1 MQNNDSMNSDVQDT
15 PTHEFQTFTLQD
27 QTSYLAEQ
35 INLFQ
40 FDGAS
45 RHQRQSLISAIV
57 VQRNRNTP
65 SVAQVISK
73 ALPGMTG
80 NVDTKM
86 ANSQAREAF

>member
-1 MQNNDSMNSDVQDT
+1 MQNNDSMNSDAQDT

-27 QTSYLAEQ
+27 QSNYLAEQ

-40 FDGAS
+40 PDGAS
-45 RHQRQSLISAIV
+45 RHQRQSLISAIMV
-57 VQRNRNTP
+57 PGSRNTP
-65 SVAQVISK
+65 SIAQVISK
-73 ALPGMTG
+73 ALTGMTE